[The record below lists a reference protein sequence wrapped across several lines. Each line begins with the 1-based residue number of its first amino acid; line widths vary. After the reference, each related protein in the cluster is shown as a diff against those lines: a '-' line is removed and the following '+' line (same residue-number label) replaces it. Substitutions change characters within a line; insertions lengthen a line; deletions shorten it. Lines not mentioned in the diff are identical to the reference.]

1 MSLLAA
7 RDPLLPRSPDG
18 HGPGAALSLL
28 AHGAL
33 VAALAYGVSW
43 RAPTPTAISAELW
56 AAVPQTAAPPAPEP
70 SAAPT
75 PEPAPP
81 PPKAPPIE
89 RAAPPPPQPD
99 PQIAIEKARREKAEQ
114 ARLEQEEQARQRKLA
129 REKAE
134 ADKREKERLARA
146 EAEKREKEREK
157 ERLAKER
164 EARAKAEK
172 EKAAEEVR
180 LARQREDNLRRMMGQ
195 VESAATGSGAPGSR
209 GTAAVDAAPSAAY
222 AGRLTAAIKSNLI
235 FDWRGPGN
243 PAAVVEVRAAP
254 SGTIMGRTLLKS
266 SGHKDWDEAILRA
279 IDRTAR
285 LPADTDGRVPAVLTI
300 TFRPRD

>member
-1 MSLLAA
+1 VSLLAA

-18 HGPGAALSLL
+18 HGSGAALSLL

-56 AAVPQTAAPPAPEP
+56 AAVPQVAAPPAPEP
-70 SAAPT
+70 AAAPT
-75 PEPAPP
+75 PAPAPP
-81 PPKAPPIE
+81 PPPAPPVE

-99 PQIAIEKARREKAEQ
+99 PQIAIEKARKEKAEK
-114 ARLEQEEQARQRKLA
+114 ARLEEEELARQRKLA

-134 ADKREKERLARA
+134 AEKREKERLGRA
-146 EAEKREKEREK
+146 EAEKREK

-172 EKAAEEVR
+172 EKAAEEAR
-180 LARQREDNLRRMMGQ
+180 LAKLREDNLRRMMGQ

-209 GTAAVDAAPSAAY
+209 GTAAADAAPSAAY

-254 SGTIMGRTLLKS
+254 SGTIMGRTLVKS

-285 LPADTDGRVPAVLTI
+285 LPADTDGRVPSVLTI